1 MNETKDCCGNLLDAY
16 LDAQQV
22 ISDAWL
28 ENRRLRDLVRKAYA
42 YLDAQQVAEG
52 FNDGGMPSNPLSSNY
67 PDWETSKAKQELG
80 NE

>member
-1 MNETKDCCGNLLDAY
+1 MSEAKDRTSDRNLE
-16 LDAQQV
+16 

>member
-1 MNETKDCCGNLLDAY
+1 MNETKDCCDNLLDAY

-42 YLDAQQVAEG
+42 EG
-52 FNDGGMPSNPLSSNY
+52 FIDGGMPSNPLSSNY
-67 PDWETSKAKQELG
+67 PDWETSKAKQGLG
-80 NE
+80 DE